1 MINLF
6 FLFSLINGIIATLL
20 GIFIYSKDRKNLI
33 NKTFLLM
40 SLGII
45 IWNFSYCKWLLM
57 GEEKNALFWSK
68 MLNFGATLIPIFYL
82 HWVFSFLNLVEKK
95 KQLLIAGYL
104 MTFIFLCF
112 SFTPWY
118 IKSVKPILSFPYWPQ
133 GGPLYICFIF
143 LGYLGLIGY
152 GLYQLF
158 KARKTALEEKRRQ
171 IDYCILA
178 SILGFGGGAT
188 NFPLMFGVSLFP
200 PIGQSFVALYVLIVT
215 FAIIRYH
222 LFEIRVILTEIL
234 VIATGLTL
242 LVWAVTAEPFILKI
256 LAGAL
261 FVFFIIFGYQLV
273 RSVIKEIELRAEL
286 EKTYDELERISKAK
300 SEFLSIASHQLRTP
314 LTAIKGYISMI
325 LEGTYG
331 KLPEKQARP
340 LENVYQS
347 NERLIKLVNDLLN
360 LSRLDAGK
368 IEFSPELNYLEEIV
382 SDIVEE
388 LRINAEKKGLY
399 IRMVKPSEP
408 LPKIMVDQD
417 KLRQVILN
425 IIDNAI
431 KYTNKGGI
439 TIELKK
445 LDGEEE
451 IKVSDTGEGMT
462 KKEIESL
469 FQMFSRATAG
479 TQLHTEGAGLGL
491 YVARQFIEMHGG
503 KIWVESPGKSKGST
517 FYIRLP
523 IYLDPELLKTKTKT
537 ITKTANDIF

>member
-1 MINLF
+1 MNLW
-6 FLFSLINGIIATLL
+6 FLFSLIDGITATLL
-20 GIFIYSKDRKNLI
+20 GFFVYLKDRKNLI
-33 NKTFLLM
+33 NKTFSLM
-40 SLGII
+40 GLGIV
-45 IWNFSYCKWLLM
+45 IWSFSYCKWLLV
-57 GEEKNALFWSK
+57 EEKEIALFWSRA
-68 MLNFGATLIPIFYL
+68 LNFGATLIPIFYL
-82 HWVFSFLNLVEKK
+82 HWALSFLNVVKK
-95 KQLLIAGYL
+95 KRRLLIAGYL

-112 SFTPWY
+112 SFTPYY
-118 IKSVKPILSFPYWPQ
+118 IKSVKQILFFPYWPQ
-133 GGPLYICFIF
+133 AGPLYICFLF
-143 LGYLGLIGY
+143 LGYFGLIGY

-158 KARKTALEEKRRQ
+158 KARKTAPEEKRKQ

-178 SILGFGGGAT
+178 SILGFWGGAT
-188 NFPLMFGVSLFP
+188 NFPLMFGVSLLP
-200 PIGQSFVALYVLIVT
+200 PIGQPLVAFYVLLVT
-215 FAIIRYH
+215 LAIIRYH
-222 LFEIRVILTEIL
+222 LFEIRVILAEIL

-242 LVWAVTAEPFILKI
+242 LVWAVTAEPFLLKI
-256 LAGAL
+256 LGGAL
-261 FVFFIIFGYQLV
+261 FVLFIAFGYQLV

-286 EKTYDELERISKAK
+286 EKAYQELERIDKAK

-331 KLPEKQARP
+331 KLLEKQARP
-340 LENVYQS
+340 LKNVYQS
-347 NERLIKLVNDLLN
+347 NERLIKLINDLLN
-360 LSRLDAGK
+360 LARLDAGK
-368 IEFSPELNYLEEIV
+368 IEFSPELNSLEEIV
-382 SDIVEE
+382 SDTVEE
-388 LRINAEKKGLY
+388 LRINAEKKDLDM
-399 IRMVKPSEP
+399 RMVKPSEP

-479 TQLHTEGAGLGL
+479 TQLHTEGAGIGL